1 MKKLRTILTAG
12 GILLTLMLIAP
23 GKVQAQCGNNPN
35 SPGNGYIINQAL
47 QDPNA
52 AGFIARGSS
61 QNFWRTV
68 TVDRNNDGYSITI
81 VDTPKCNAGN
91 FNDCYPFSFFARIEL
106 DCNFN
111 VIAIA
116 VS

>member
-1 MKKLRTILTAG
+1 MKKLRTILLAG
-12 GILLTLMLIAP
+12 GFLSVLLFMVPSSA
-23 GKVQAQCGNNPN
+23 KAQCSGNPN

-68 TVDRNNDGYSITI
+68 TVDRRNDGYTITI

-91 FNDCYPFSFFARIEL
+91 FNDCYPFSFFALIEL